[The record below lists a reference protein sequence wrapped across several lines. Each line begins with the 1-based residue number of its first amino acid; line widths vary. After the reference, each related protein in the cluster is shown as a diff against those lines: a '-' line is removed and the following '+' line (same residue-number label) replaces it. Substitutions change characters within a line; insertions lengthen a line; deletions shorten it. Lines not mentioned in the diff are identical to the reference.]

1 MLDKRTAPTIT
12 VDANKWFILGFLIL
26 LRVINSIIIGITI
39 RSDRFNIFTIR
50 LLNDVYLQTN
60 QLILSQDNPV
70 NNINIAPG
78 EKDFDSIVKT
88 LIASALVGLS
98 VFVIN
103 INADVKVQGNRIAHI
118 EASQK
123 ESIEVT
129 KELTKAVVDLRIVI
143 ETIRK

>member
-1 MLDKRTAPTIT
+1 MKEID
-12 VDANKWFILGFLIL
+12 N
-26 LRVINSIIIGITI
+26 II
-39 RSDRFNIFTIR
+39 
-50 LLNDVYLQTN
+50 
-60 QLILSQDNPV
+60 
-70 NNINIAPG
+70 
-78 EKDFDSIVKT
+78 KT

-103 INADVKVQGNRIAHI
+103 INAEVKVQSNRISHI
-118 EASQK
+118 EATQK

>member
-1 MLDKRTAPTIT
+1 M
-12 VDANKWFILGFLIL
+12 
-26 LRVINSIIIGITI
+26 
-39 RSDRFNIFTIR
+39 
-50 LLNDVYLQTN
+50 
-60 QLILSQDNPV
+60 
-70 NNINIAPG
+70 
-78 EKDFDSIVKT
+78 KDFDSIVKT

-103 INADVKVQGNRIAHI
+103 INAEVKVQSNRISHI
-118 EASQK
+118 EATQK

>member
-1 MLDKRTAPTIT
+1 M
-12 VDANKWFILGFLIL
+12 
-26 LRVINSIIIGITI
+26 
-39 RSDRFNIFTIR
+39 
-50 LLNDVYLQTN
+50 
-60 QLILSQDNPV
+60 
-70 NNINIAPG
+70 
-78 EKDFDSIVKT
+78 KDLDSIVKT

-103 INADVKVQGNRIAHI
+103 INAEVKVQSNRISHI
-118 EASQK
+118 EATQK